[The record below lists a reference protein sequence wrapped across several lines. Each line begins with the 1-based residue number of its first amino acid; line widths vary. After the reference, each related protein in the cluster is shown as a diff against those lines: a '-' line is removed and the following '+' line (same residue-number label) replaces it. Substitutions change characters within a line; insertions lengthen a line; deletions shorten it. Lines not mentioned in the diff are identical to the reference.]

1 MSKHSKTGE
10 IKHKSNWLAIAEI
23 FQEKQNEK
31 LGKSIFRGG
40 HTGLI
45 LEIPYGTLESGGW
58 FCVEKVRKFFGY
70 LPFKEK

>member
-1 MSKHSKTGE
+1 MIPPRTFCDRGSGSSVDLC
-10 IKHKSNWLAIAEI
+10 HKCSFVDLP
-23 FQEKQNEK
+23 
-31 LGKSIFRGG
+31 SVRGG

-58 FCVEKVRKFFGY
+58 FFVEKVRKFFGY